1 MSSNTL
7 ILNSRNIINGF
18 NNNTFQYNFKNN
30 GFNIPIGSEISVSS
44 IQLPYSWYNVST
56 FYQNQNF
63 RIIWPTIDTTQTI
76 NYNVVLDDGFYTVN
90 DIQNYI
96 EQFCIKN
103 SLYLINAN
111 GDYVY
116 YINLNYNLSAYKI
129 QLILQPVP
137 VSLPA
142 GFTAPA
148 SFPTYPTNVGGRTP
162 RFQVLD
168 DLFGRLIGFNV
179 GISPP
184 ATITTVNYDKLSDYT
199 PLGSNVNS
207 IIVRCNIISNDVSM
221 PSDILDSFGIP
232 IGSSF
237 GSNIV
242 FEPSFQRWVSIREGT
257 YSSMVL
263 TIQDQDF
270 NDIKILDPN
279 SVITLI
285 IKYPKK

>member
-7 ILNSRNIINGF
+7 ILNSRNIVGF

-30 GFNIPIGSEISVSS
+30 GFTIPIGSEISVSS
-44 IQLPYSWYNVST
+44 IQMPYSWYNVST

-76 NYNVVLDDGFYTVN
+76 NYNVVLDDGFYTVD
-90 DIQNYI
+90 DIQNFI
-96 EQFCIKN
+96 EQFCITNK
-103 SLYLINAN
+103 LYLINAN

-129 QLILQPVP
+129 QLILEPVP
-137 VSLPA
+137 VSLPVGYTSPV
-142 GFTAPA
+142 GFPA
-148 SFPTYPTNVGGRTP
+148 FPTNSGGRTP

-184 ATITTVNYDKLSDYT
+184 ATITTTSYDKLSDYT

-207 IIVRCNIISNDVSM
+207 IIVRCNVISNDVSM

-232 IGSSF
+232 TGSNF

-242 FEPSFQRWVSIREGT
+242 YEPSFQKWVTIRDGT
-257 YSSMVL
+257 YSSMIL

>member
-7 ILNSRNIINGF
+7 ILNNRNIIGS

-30 GFNIPIGSEISVSS
+30 GFSIPVGSEISVSS

-63 RIIWPTIDTTQTI
+63 RIIWPTIDASQTI
-76 NYNVVLDDGFYTVN
+76 NYNIVLDNGFYTVN
-90 DIQNYI
+90 DIQNFI
-96 EQFCIKN
+96 EQFCIAN
-103 SLYLINAN
+103 NLYLINAN

-116 YINLNYNLSAYKI
+116 YINLNYNLTAYKI
-129 QLILQPVP
+129 QLILEPVP
-137 VSLPA
+137 VSLPVGYTSPV
-142 GFTAPA
+142 GFPA
-148 SFPTYPTNVGGRTP
+148 FPTNSGGRTP

-184 ATITTVNYDKLSDYT
+184 ATITTVSYDKLSDYT
-199 PLGSNVNS
+199 SLGSNVNS
-207 IIVRCNIISNDVSM
+207 IIVRCNVISNDVSM

-232 IGSSF
+232 TGSNF

-242 FEPSFQRWVSIREGT
+242 YEPSFQKWVTIREGT
-257 YSSMVL
+257 YSSMILNV
-263 TIQDQDF
+263 QDQDF

-279 SVITLI
+279 TVITLI

>member
-7 ILNSRNIINGF
+7 ILNSRNIVGF

-30 GFNIPIGSEISVSS
+30 GFTIPIGSEISVSS
-44 IQLPYSWYNVST
+44 IQMPYSWYNVST

-76 NYNVVLDDGFYTVN
+76 NYNVVLDDGFYTVD
-90 DIQNYI
+90 DIQNFI
-96 EQFCIKN
+96 EQFCITNK
-103 SLYLINAN
+103 LYLINAN

-129 QLILQPVP
+129 QLILEPVP
-137 VSLPA
+137 VSLPVGYSA
-142 GFTAPA
+142 PVGFPA
-148 SFPTYPTNVGGRTP
+148 FPTNAGGRTP

-184 ATITTVNYDKLSDYT
+184 ATITTASYDKLSDYT

-207 IIVRCNIISNDVSM
+207 IIVRCNVISNDVSM

-232 IGSSF
+232 TGSNF

-242 FEPSFQRWVSIREGT
+242 YEPSFQKWVTIREGT
-257 YSSMVL
+257 YSSMIL

>member
-7 ILNSRNIINGF
+7 ILNSRNIVGF

-30 GFNIPIGSEISVSS
+30 GFTIPIGSEISVSS
-44 IQLPYSWYNVST
+44 IQMPYSWYNVST

-76 NYNVVLDDGFYTVN
+76 NYNVVLDNGFYTVD
-90 DIQNYI
+90 DIQNFI

-103 SLYLINAN
+103 NLYLINAN

-129 QLILQPVP
+129 QLILEPVP
-137 VSLPA
+137 VSLPV
-142 GFTAPA
+142 GYTAPVG
-148 SFPTYPTNVGGRTP
+148 FPAYPTNSGGRTP

-184 ATITTVNYDKLSDYT
+184 ATITTASYDKLSDYT

-207 IIVRCNIISNDVSM
+207 IVVRCNVISNDVSM

-232 IGSSF
+232 TGSNF

-242 FEPSFQRWVSIREGT
+242 YEPSFQKWVTIREGT
-257 YSSMVL
+257 YSSMIL

>member
-7 ILNSRNIINGF
+7 ILNSRNIVGF

-30 GFNIPIGSEISVSS
+30 GFTIPIGSEISVSS
-44 IQLPYSWYNVST
+44 IQMPYSWYNVST

-76 NYNVVLDDGFYTVN
+76 NYNVVLDDGFYTVD
-90 DIQNYI
+90 DIQNFI
-96 EQFCIKN
+96 EQFCITNK
-103 SLYLINAN
+103 LYLINAN

-129 QLILQPVP
+129 QLILEPVP
-137 VSLPA
+137 VSLPVGYTSPV
-142 GFTAPA
+142 GFPA
-148 SFPTYPTNVGGRTP
+148 FPTNSDGRTP

-184 ATITTVNYDKLSDYT
+184 ATITTASYDKLSDYT

-207 IIVRCNIISNDVSM
+207 IIVRCNVISNDVSM

-232 IGSSF
+232 TGSNF

-242 FEPSFQRWVSIREGT
+242 YEPSFQKWVTIREGT
-257 YSSMVL
+257 YSSMIL

>member
-7 ILNSRNIINGF
+7 ILNNRNIIGS

-30 GFNIPIGSEISVSS
+30 GFSIPVGSEISVSS

-63 RIIWPTIDTTQTI
+63 RIIWPTIDASQTI
-76 NYNVVLDDGFYTVN
+76 NYNIVLDNGFYTVN
-90 DIQNYI
+90 DIQNFI
-96 EQFCIKN
+96 EQFCIAN
-103 SLYLINAN
+103 NLYLINAN

-116 YINLNYNLSAYKI
+116 YINLNYNLTAYKI
-129 QLILQPVP
+129 QLILEPVP
-137 VSLPA
+137 ASLPVGYTSPV
-142 GFTAPA
+142 GFPA
-148 SFPTYPTNVGGRTP
+148 FPTNSGGRTP

-184 ATITTVNYDKLSDYT
+184 ATITTVSYDKLSDYT

-207 IIVRCNIISNDVSM
+207 IIVRCNVISNDVSM

-232 IGSSF
+232 TGSNF

-242 FEPSFQRWVSIREGT
+242 YEPSFQKWVTIREGT
-257 YSSMVL
+257 YSSMILNV
-263 TIQDQDF
+263 QDQDF

-279 SVITLI
+279 TVITLI

>member
-7 ILNSRNIINGF
+7 ILNSRNIVGF

-30 GFNIPIGSEISVSS
+30 GFTIPINSEISVSS
-44 IQLPYSWYNVST
+44 IQMPYSWYNVST

-76 NYNVVLDDGFYTVN
+76 NYNVVLDDGFYTVD
-90 DIQNYI
+90 DIQNFI
-96 EQFCIKN
+96 EQFCITNK
-103 SLYLINAN
+103 LYLINAN

-129 QLILQPVP
+129 QLILEPVP
-137 VSLPA
+137 VSLPVGYTSPV
-142 GFTAPA
+142 GFPA
-148 SFPTYPTNVGGRTP
+148 FPTNSGGRTP

-184 ATITTVNYDKLSDYT
+184 ATITTASYDKLSDYT

-207 IIVRCNIISNDVSM
+207 IIVRCNVISNDVSM

-232 IGSSF
+232 TGSNF

-242 FEPSFQRWVSIREGT
+242 YEPSFQKWVTIREGT
-257 YSSMVL
+257 YSSMIL

>member
-7 ILNSRNIINGF
+7 ILNSRNIVGF

-30 GFNIPIGSEISVSS
+30 GFTIPIGSEISVSS
-44 IQLPYSWYNVST
+44 IQMPYSWYNVST

-76 NYNVVLDDGFYTVN
+76 NYNVVLDDGFYTVD
-90 DIQNYI
+90 DIQNFI
-96 EQFCIKN
+96 EQFCITNK
-103 SLYLINAN
+103 LYLINAN

-129 QLILQPVP
+129 QLILEPVP
-137 VSLPA
+137 VSLPVGYTSPV
-142 GFTAPA
+142 GFPA
-148 SFPTYPTNVGGRTP
+148 FPTNAGGRTP

-184 ATITTVNYDKLSDYT
+184 ATITTASYDKLSDYT

-207 IIVRCNIISNDVSM
+207 IIVRCNVISNDVSM

-232 IGSSF
+232 TGSNF

-242 FEPSFQRWVSIREGT
+242 YEPSFQKWVTIREGT
-257 YSSMVL
+257 YSSMIL

>member
-7 ILNSRNIINGF
+7 ILNSRNIVGF

-30 GFNIPIGSEISVSS
+30 GFTIPIGSEISVSS
-44 IQLPYSWYNVST
+44 IQMPYSWYNVST

-76 NYNVVLDDGFYTVN
+76 NYNVVLDDGFYTVD
-90 DIQNYI
+90 DIQNFI
-96 EQFCIKN
+96 EQFCITNK
-103 SLYLINAN
+103 LYLINAN

-129 QLILQPVP
+129 QLILEPVP
-137 VSLPA
+137 VSLPVGYTSPV
-142 GFTAPA
+142 GFPA
-148 SFPTYPTNVGGRTP
+148 FPTNSGGRTP

-184 ATITTVNYDKLSDYT
+184 ATITTTSYDKLSDYT

-207 IIVRCNIISNDVSM
+207 IIVRCNVISNDVSM

-232 IGSSF
+232 TGSNF

-242 FEPSFQRWVSIREGT
+242 YEPSFQKWVTIREGT
-257 YSSMVL
+257 YSSMIL